1 MIAVLVFLLAMPLTV
16 YTLAGC
22 LQVVD
27 QVDVPGRFAALL
39 SLSFRML
46 LFALLV
52 LVTPAESRL
61 WILFAALTTLL
72 LYFGLS
78 FAGRYLV
85 RSGRWPTER
94 IE

>member
-1 MIAVLVFLLAMPLTV
+1 MISVLVFVLAMPLTV

-22 LQVVD
+22 LQMID
-27 QVDVPGRFAALL
+27 QVDASGRFSALL
-39 SLSFRML
+39 SLSFRLL
-46 LFALLV
+46 LFALLT
-52 LVTPAESRL
+52 LATPPGSRL
-61 WILFAALTTLL
+61 WILFGALTSLILTLT
-72 LYFGLS
+72 LS